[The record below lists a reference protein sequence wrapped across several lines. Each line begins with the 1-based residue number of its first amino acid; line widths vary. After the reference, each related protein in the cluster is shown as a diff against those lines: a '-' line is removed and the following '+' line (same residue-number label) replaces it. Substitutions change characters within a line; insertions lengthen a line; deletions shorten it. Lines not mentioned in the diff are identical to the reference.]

1 MNSAVVAFLI
11 TIALTS
17 TSYAIDRAL
26 IVGIEKYRDP
36 LVPRTPGC
44 EADARAMA
52 QLIQSVYKFG
62 EVKILLNEQATA
74 SNIEHWFRTWLIA
87 GTRPGDRAFF
97 FYAGHGSQ
105 LADNNGDERKE
116 DGKDETL
123 APYDVNPRSGAN
135 MMRDDLF
142 DEMIGRL
149 NGRRAVLVFDSCHS
163 GTISRGIPKLKE
175 FSYGGGIRYLPTPEQ
190 FAELEGARS
199 RSAGSEGYV
208 VNTRTDVRR
217 DLVVED
223 EFIEPARFSAM
234 SGAVII
240 SAAGDRQLAHPIMV
254 NGLYRG
260 ALSYLLI
267 ESLQKSQPNLNDL
280 AERIKRRFLQLQT
293 SGKLGGHQQPV
304 FTISNIALLAN
315 KPLFATWEETP
326 IIALINR
333 LSPIN
338 LQLRARENKSA
349 FRIGEK
355 ISYQVTTNA
364 PGYLYLIVFSRQNV
378 ATCIFPNSVD
388 QNNQVAPGTVSIPR
402 SNAYEFPI
410 QEPAGRD
417 VVVALLSR
425 QKLDLGDKVA
435 YTWNEVFDRLNLKLL
450 QNEVS
455 KNTQRELAGLS
466 AIDWQGSFLV
476 LETLAA
482 SRQPNKK

>member
-11 TIALTS
+11 TLALTS
-17 TSYAIDRAL
+17 TSYAVDRAL

-36 LVPRTPGC
+36 QVPMTPGC

-52 QLIQSVYKFG
+52 QLMQSVYKFA

-87 GTRPGDRAFF
+87 GTQPGDRAFF

-142 DEMIGRL
+142 EEMIGRL
-149 NGRRAVLVFDSCHS
+149 NGRRTVLVFDSCHS

-175 FSYGGGIRYLPTPEQ
+175 FSSGGGVRYLPTPEQ
-190 FAELEGARS
+190 FAELEKARS
-199 RSAGSEGYV
+199 RSAGGEGYV
-208 VNTRTDVRR
+208 VNARTAGSR
-217 DLVVED
+217 DLSVED
-223 EFIEPARFSAM
+223 EFIEPSRFSSM

-240 SAAGDRQLAHPIMV
+240 SAAGDRQLAYPIMV
-254 NGLYRG
+254 NGTYRG

-280 AERIKRRFLQLQT
+280 AERLKRRFLQLQT
-293 SGKLGGHQQPV
+293 TGKLGGHQQPV
-304 FTISNIALLAN
+304 FTISNNALLAN

-333 LSPIN
+333 LSPDDVE
-338 LQLRARENKSA
+338 LRTRENKSA

-355 ISYQVTTNA
+355 VSYEVTTNSS
-364 PGYLYLIVFSRQNV
+364 GYLYLIVFSRQNV
-378 ATCIFPNSVD
+378 ATCIFPNSID
-388 QNNQVAPGTVSIPR
+388 RDNQVSTGTVGIPR
-402 SNAYEFPI
+402 SKAYEIPI

-417 VVVALLSR
+417 VVMALLSR
-425 QKLDLGDKVA
+425 QKLNLGDKVA
-435 YTWNEVFDRLNLKLL
+435 YTWNEVFERLNLKLL
-450 QNEVS
+450 QGN
-455 KNTQRELAGLS
+455 
-466 AIDWQGSFLV
+466 FLV
-476 LETLAA
+476 LETLPEGL
-482 SRQPNKK
+482 RNKRK